1 MMDRKK
7 KLRLYQLSFFIAGI
21 IMILFT
27 LINKNEIN
35 QERIISKNLEKNI
48 EKKMQSQKDNPA
60 NVFYNV
66 KYSGIDLEGNRYTII
81 SDEAINSDSNL
92 NIVEMRGVLA
102 TFYFKD
108 NTILYV
114 SSDEGNYNN
123 QNLDMTFKKNVEAT
137 YENSKLFAEKAEFSN
152 ANNLLIVSNDV
163 KILDA
168 KGTMFADKLIFDIK
182 SKTLNITSLKD
193 NLIKSIINYK

>member
-1 MMDRKK
+1 MNRKK
-7 KLRLYQLSFFIAGI
+7 KLRLYQISFFIAGI
-21 IMILFT
+21 IIVLFT
-27 LINKNEIN
+27 FINKNEIS
-35 QERIISKNLEKNI
+35 QEKIISKNLEKKI
-48 EKKMQSQKDNPA
+48 QKKMQGKKNNSSNI
-60 NVFYNV
+60 FYNV

-81 SDEAINSDSNL
+81 SDEAVNSDLNL
-92 NIVEMRGVLA
+92 NIVQMKGVLA

-114 SSDEGNYNN
+114 SSDEGKYNN
-123 QNLDMTFKKNVEAT
+123 QNLDMIFKKNVEAT

-168 KGTMFADKLIFDIK
+168 KGTMFADKLVFDIK